1 MYEDW
6 LEKIE
11 ERDKLI
17 MAKLKCLKEEFAN
30 RNIDIDKDKDIQLL
44 LIAQNHKS
52 LNFSTI

>member
-17 MAKLKCLKEEFAN
+17 MAKLKCLKEKFGN
-30 RNIDIDKDKDIQLL
+30 KNIDIDKDIQLL
-44 LIAQNHKS
+44 LNCSKS
-52 LNFSTI
+52 

>member
-17 MAKLKCLKEEFAN
+17 MAKLKSLKEEFAN

-44 LIAQNHKS
+44 LNCSKS
-52 LNFSTI
+52 QEFEF